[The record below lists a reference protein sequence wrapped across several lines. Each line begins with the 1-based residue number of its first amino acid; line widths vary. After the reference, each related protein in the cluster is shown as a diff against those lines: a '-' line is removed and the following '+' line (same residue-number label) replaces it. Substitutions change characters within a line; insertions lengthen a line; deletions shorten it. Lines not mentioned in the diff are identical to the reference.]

1 MSQFEFYKSFL
12 FVLELLAAESMYIY
26 RFRRRS
32 FFVLRTI
39 AGISACFLF
48 AWLFPVLPDNPFF
61 FALTFLVIFLFTVLV
76 AKFLFRES
84 WFTVIFCCFAGY
96 TTQHMSYEIYNILL
110 TLMNATDSAGFYGQ
124 TDFLQTFP
132 NLFVFAVYMTVYVVS
147 YFLCYM
153 FFSTKLAP
161 KESIDVK
168 KTFIFI
174 FSIFILIVDI
184 LLNSIIVLNPLQDGK
199 LYVIIIGLY
208 CVLCCII
215 SLYLQFEVAIRRRI
229 ETTFD
234 FMQKM
239 WEKTRSQY
247 EISKENIEIIN
258 MKCHDIKH
266 QIRSLGKDGTVDPKV
281 LRELEDRISIYDA
294 VVKTGNESLDVILIE
309 KSLLCNKQQI
319 NFNYIVDGESL
330 KYIRDEDI
338 YALFGNI
345 VDNAIEAV
353 LKLPPSQ
360 RIIDLHVKSVGEM
373 ISIRES
379 NYFSDTL
386 VRGEKGLPQTTK
398 SDRINHGFGLKSI
411 QYICEKYDGSLEIG
425 TEDNTF
431 RLQIILFPKRK

>member
-1 MSQFEFYKSFL
+1 MTQFEFYKSFL
-12 FVLELLAAESMYIY
+12 FVFELLAAESMYIY

-32 FFVLRTI
+32 LFPLRLI
-39 AGISACFLF
+39 VGLSACFLF
-48 AWLFPVLPDNPFF
+48 AWLFPVLPDNPFL

-132 NLFVFAVYMTVYVVS
+132 NLFVFAVYMIVYVVS

-234 FMQKM
+234 FMQQM

-266 QIRSLGKDGTVDPKV
+266 QIRSLGKDGTVDPKI

-353 LKLPPSQ
+353 LKLPPPQ
-360 RIIDLHVKSVGEM
+360 RIIDLHVKPVGEM
-373 ISIRES
+373 LSIRES
-379 NYFSDTL
+379 NYFSDAL

-411 QYICEKYDGSLEIG
+411 QYICEQYDGSMQIE
-425 TEDNTF
+425 TEDNVF